1 MPLALIRDAMKI
13 HWFQHV
19 PFEGLGAIED
29 WLLDRGHTLTCTRFH
44 AGETAPATVDGF
56 DWLIVM
62 GGPMNIYQYRDYPW
76 LRAEKRVIRD
86 AVAANKRVLG
96 VCLGAQLI
104 ADAMGGKVYQN
115 DEREIGW
122 FPVTAVPEG
131 AGSPFAFPPA
141 VTVFH
146 WHGDTFS
153 LPPSGVWLA
162 RSKGCEHQAF
172 TLGPRVLGL
181 QFHLEMTP
189 EDVKRIAVECA
200 DELTPATY
208 VQSPDEIVARA
219 SNDGKE
225 AGLLLDRLL
234 SLMERG

>member
-1 MPLALIRDAMKI
+1 MRI

-19 PFEGLGAIED
+19 PFEGLGAIES
-29 WLLDRGHTLTCTRFH
+29 WLLARGHTLTCTRFY
-44 AGETAPATVDGF
+44 AGETAPATVRGF

-86 AVAANKRVLG
+86 AVTTNKRVLG

-104 ADAMGGKVYQN
+104 ADVLGGKVYQN

-131 AGSPFAFPPA
+131 AVSPFAFPDQ
-141 VTVFH
+141 TMVFH

-153 LPPSGVWLA
+153 LPPGCVWLA
-162 RSKGCEHQAF
+162 RSKACEHQAF
-172 TLGPRVLGL
+172 ASGSRVLGL
-181 QFHLEMTP
+181 QFHLEMKA
-189 EDVKRIAVECA
+189 EAVKQITAECA
-200 DELTPATY
+200 SELTPAAY
-208 VQSPDEIVARA
+208 VQSAAEIAECA
-219 SNDGKE
+219 SAHGGE
-225 AGLLLDRLL
+225 AAVLLDRLL
-234 SLMERG
+234 GLLERG